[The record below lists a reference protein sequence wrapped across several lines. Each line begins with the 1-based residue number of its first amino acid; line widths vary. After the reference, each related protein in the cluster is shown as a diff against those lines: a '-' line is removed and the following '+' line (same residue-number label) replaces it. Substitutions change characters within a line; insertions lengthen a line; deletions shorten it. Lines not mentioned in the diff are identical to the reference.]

1 MFDLIVISLVGI
13 LLLFAI
19 YTSIQLL
26 GKYPRRTIDDVTP
39 FLRSAEPQE
48 LEALFDPAQE
58 TNFRLRMS
66 PQEFS
71 HWQRKRIHLMRE
83 YLLRMSHN
91 SLVLIEWGNNIDSN
105 NEPALSRQFFAQE
118 LVKAATEFRL
128 YSFLALAQLK
138 VWLILPAP
146 FKFLLP
152 SPSLPSLRTVFGIDA
167 LGSYERVKIAA
178 SGLSLAYNNHYHNE
192 LIQRL

>member
-1 MFDLIVISLVGI
+1 MMFDLIVISLVGI

-83 YLLRMSHN
+83 SLLRMSHN

-105 NEPALSRQFFAQE
+105 NEPALS
-118 LVKAATEFRL
+118 
-128 YSFLALAQLK
+128 
-138 VWLILPAP
+138 
-146 FKFLLP
+146 
-152 SPSLPSLRTVFGIDA
+152 
-167 LGSYERVKIAA
+167 
-178 SGLSLAYNNHYHNE
+178 
-192 LIQRL
+192 